1 MPYGRLLLAA
11 MFLCSL
17 PAFTQDHPLI
27 SEKTDSHAQT
37 TPDFRIAPQV
47 TASEPWRIIPKS
59 DKDKGFVLNTPDM
72 DRKGIVMWP
81 DGPLASDVTC
91 LSIRSY
97 VVKRDSKNSDSVHAA
112 GYSTCVP
119 ARRFRLKTAEAVSDG
134 LTLSR

>member
-11 MFLCSL
+11 IFLCSL

-119 ARRFRLKTAEAVSDG
+119 ARR
-134 LTLSR
+134 